1 MTTFNRRQTL
11 ATMGAAA
18 AVGLAAPAVA
28 QGKKITLGALRFTSH
43 SGTFVA
49 YQREYFKQAGL
60 DVELKFF
67 QAAQPMAV
75 AIASGDVDYA
85 VTAISGGLAAP
96 MSRPTGPLMRA
107 MSAAVKPASSSR
119 ATREAWVRF
128 DPSAPI

>member
-60 DVELKFF
+60 DVDMDGEPGGWLFNVDVKKIWINTDVTVDFTT
-67 QAAQPMAV
+67 ALSATVNA
-75 AIASGDVDYA
+75 DVD
-85 VTAISGGLAAP
+85 IN
-96 MSRPTGPLMRA
+96 PTVVGIGFGY
-107 MSAAVKPASSSR
+107 KY
-119 ATREAWVRF
+119 
-128 DPSAPI
+128 

>member
-67 QAAQPMAV
+67 QAAQQRR
-75 AIASGDVDYA
+75 
-85 VTAISGGLAAP
+85 L
-96 MSRPTGPLMRA
+96 
-107 MSAAVKPASSSR
+107 SSS
-119 ATREAWVRF
+119 
-128 DPSAPI
+128 PSHPQQPPTMLINLIDHR

>member
-49 YQREYFKQAGL
+49 YQREYYKQAGL

-85 VTAISGGLAAP
+85 VTAISGGLVSLADKGAIKVIGLKRRALTGRSFWP
-96 MSRPTGPLMRA
+96 RTRPIRR
-107 MSAAVKPASSSR
+107 V
-119 ATREAWVRF
+119 
-128 DPSAPI
+128 